1 MLPRSSRPRPAR
13 YRRYRVGLSGEEK
26 MEKPTEEQ
34 IRNRA
39 LDLWELAGKPEDRDE
54 EFWQEAEKELNEG
67 LIHESIIL
75 PG

>member
-1 MLPRSSRPRPAR
+1 
-13 YRRYRVGLSGEEK
+13 VGLSGEEK

-39 LDLWELAGKPEDRDE
+39 LDLWEQAGKPEDRDE

-67 LIHESIIL
+67 LVHGSIIL
-75 PG
+75 RG

>member
-1 MLPRSSRPRPAR
+1 
-13 YRRYRVGLSGEEK
+13 

-39 LDLWELAGKPEDRDE
+39 LDLWEQAEKPEDRDE
-54 EFWQEAEKELNEG
+54 EFWQQDEKELNEG
-67 LIHESIIL
+67 LVHESITL

>member
-1 MLPRSSRPRPAR
+1 
-13 YRRYRVGLSGEEK
+13 

-54 EFWQEAEKELNEG
+54 EFWQEAEKQLNEG
-67 LIHESIIL
+67 LVHKSIIL